1 MYNLLI
7 EILKVGG
14 IAALALVIVF
24 FLLKDSVL
32 TATPRKFTHASGY
45 FEKVGNFWYE
55 FPGNIPFVESGR
67 GGIYLHLIDHGRVKD
82 GDPAHPFT
90 LTENATARRYVP
102 VELSQPLGVERF
114 VHREAKNR

>member
-1 MYNLLI
+1 VYNLLI

-82 GDPAHPFT
+82 RDPAHPFT
-90 LTENATARRYVP
+90 LRMPLPGGMSQWSFPNPWEWRDLYIVKPENR
-102 VELSQPLGVERF
+102 
-114 VHREAKNR
+114 